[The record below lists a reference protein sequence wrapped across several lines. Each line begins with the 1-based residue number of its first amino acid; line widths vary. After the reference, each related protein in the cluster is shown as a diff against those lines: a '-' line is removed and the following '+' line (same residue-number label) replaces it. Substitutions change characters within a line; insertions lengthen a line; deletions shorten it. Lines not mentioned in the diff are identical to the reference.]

1 MLELA
6 LALQLLAAP
15 APAPPRAHLV
25 PPFALTAPSARR
37 EAAPVGALRPSLPAL
52 VPFAPVAPRTAA
64 PRPVA
69 LGTMAASALGVV
81 VGDVA
86 SAIPMVYGVVECWG
100 DLMSTT
106 YTGGCAHGRGLLVAG
121 VVMAALL
128 PPATG
133 VLGARLAGERGAAG
147 GAAYVVATLVRAG
160 LLGLS
165 LALPAKAGIGTA
177 AATELLLSPYL
188 VAKVLASAPE
198 EVVPSPA
205 ARAVPLRDPA
215 IPAVLR

>member
-1 MLELA
+1 VLELA

-15 APAPPRAHLV
+15 APAQPRAHLV
-25 PPFALTAPSARR
+25 PPLALGAPSARR
-37 EAAPVGALRPSLPAL
+37 EAAPVGALRPAPPAL
-52 VPFAPVAPRTAA
+52 VPFAPVAPRGAA

-69 LGTMAASALGVV
+69 LGTVAASALGVV

-106 YTGGCAHGRGLLVAG
+106 YTGGCAHGRGLVIVGA
-121 VVMAALL
+121 VMVALL

-133 VLGARLAGERGAAG
+133 VLGARLAGERGDAG
-147 GAAYVVATLVRAG
+147 GSAYLVATLVRAG
-160 LLGLS
+160 LLGLA
-165 LALPAKAGIGTA
+165 LALPAKAAIGTA
-177 AATELLLSPYL
+177 VATELLLTPYL
-188 VAKVLASAPE
+188 VAKVLAAAPE
-198 EVVPSPA
+198 EAVPPPA
-205 ARAVPLRDPA
+205 ARAVPVRDPA